1 MQSQLPGGLP
11 ADARVQ
17 LGRIRFRRA
26 LALMVMTL
34 VLPGSA
40 QLVAGRKDV
49 GRIAMRIWFGLVLT
63 TMALIV
69 IELVSHGFA
78 FWFLSNTFVLGL
90 VRFVLMGLAVGWA
103 LLFVDAWRIG
113 EPLALRQRQR
123 LAMVGIN
130 GVLCF
135 SVAGSL
141 LFASHVVAVQKD
153 FLAAMFSNGPASSSH
168 NGRFNIL
175 LLGGDSGADR
185 WGLRPDSLTVASI
198 DENTGKT
205 VLFGLPRNMLNF
217 PFAKGSIMAQQFP
230 HGYNCGIT
238 CELNSLV
245 TWAADHKPLFK
256 GVANPGIEATTEAV
270 EGITGLKINYYAMVN
285 LQGFQKMVDAVGGV
299 TLNVRD
305 RIPIGGIGAPV
316 SGYIKPGKR
325 KLNGFQTLWFAR
337 SRVAADDYSR
347 MARQKCV
354 MNAMLHQLSPETVVL
369 KFESIAK
376 ASEQLIETNVP
387 LSEVDRFISLALK
400 ARSQPVR
407 TVSFVPPLI
416 NTGHPD
422 IAKIKQTVQAA
433 LHPSKGG
440 KAGAQKSG
448 QKSGQTSLSATGT
461 ATGTT
466 STPPPAPQGTT
477 GGAIGSMNAG
487 YAANQAADLGSA
499 C

>member
-1 MQSQLPGGLP
+1 ME
-11 ADARVQ
+11 

-40 QLVAGRKDV
+40 QLVAGRKEV
-49 GRIAMRIWFGLVLT
+49 GRIAMRIWFGLILT
-63 TMALIV
+63 GVCLLLLAV
-69 IELVSHGFA
+69 ISRSFV
-78 FWFLSNTFVLGL
+78 FWFASNPFWLGL
-90 VRFVLMGLAVGWA
+90 VRFALMGLAIGWA
-103 LLFVDAWRIG
+103 FLLVDAWRIG

-141 LFASHVVAVQKD
+141 LFASHVVGVQKD
-153 FLAAMFSNGPASSSH
+153 FLAAMFSKGPASSSH
-168 NGRFNIL
+168 DGRYNIL

-198 DENTGKT
+198 DENTGRT

-245 TWAADHKPLFK
+245 TWAADHKALFK
-256 GVANPGIEATTEAV
+256 GVANPGVEATTEAV

-316 SGYIKPGKR
+316 TGYIKPGRR

-354 MNAMLHQLSPETVVL
+354 MSAMLQQLSPQTVVL
-369 KFESIAK
+369 KFEKIAK
-376 ASEQLIETNVP
+376 ASEQLISTNVP
-387 LSEVDRFISLALK
+387 ISEVDHFIELALK

-407 TVSFVPPLI
+407 TVSFVPPLV
-416 NTGHPD
+416 NTSHPD
-422 IAKIKQTVQAA
+422 IAKIQAAVQAA
-433 LHPSKGG
+433 IKPA
-440 KAGAQKSG
+440 KATRSVA
-448 QKSGQTSLSATGT
+448 ATK
-461 ATGTT
+461 GTT
-466 STPPPAPQGTT
+466 STQGSKSAHATPSTGAAKPPPASQGTT

-487 YAANQAADLGSA
+487 YAANQTDDLGSA